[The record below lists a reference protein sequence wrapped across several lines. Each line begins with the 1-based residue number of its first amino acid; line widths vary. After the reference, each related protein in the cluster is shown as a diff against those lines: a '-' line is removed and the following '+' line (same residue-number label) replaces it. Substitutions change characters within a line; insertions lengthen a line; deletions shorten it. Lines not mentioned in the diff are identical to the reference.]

1 MHSCELTQNPDYL
14 IEIKIINN
22 LKKMSRNKFGTFFM
36 LRALCY
42 HRINN
47 FNYLRF
53 LFLEVCKLHFKKMYR
68 MKIKQH
74 YIIPLFLLLIL
85 LTACTTKS
93 NNTKNSKN
101 QLTIGVMSS
110 MDYLP
115 LAVAQENGF
124 FKKEGVNITIHKF
137 YSANER
143 DAAFQSENLDG
154 TILDYTGAAIQLAG
168 GVKLKITSQCDGTFV
183 LIAGKDSGVKSVND
197 LEGKH
202 LAVSRNTVIDF
213 CTDLVLQKAGIGLD
227 DIEKVEINKIP
238 LRLEMLRNGKI
249 DATMLPDPFATL
261 ALQDGNRSIIDIRE
275 LDLHV
280 TGIAF
285 HEKVIE
291 QNPKTINSFY
301 RAYNQAVVLLNS
313 EPANSFH
320 SILISDIGIPAELV
334 SQIKLPNYS
343 MAQLPKERDL
353 EKVEH
358 WLKTKN
364 LVSSDFDISTLI
376 SSDLIP

>member
-1 MHSCELTQNPDYL
+1 
-14 IEIKIINN
+14 
-22 LKKMSRNKFGTFFM
+22 
-36 LRALCY
+36 
-42 HRINN
+42 
-47 FNYLRF
+47 
-53 LFLEVCKLHFKKMYR
+53 
-68 MKIKQH
+68 
-74 YIIPLFLLLIL
+74 
-85 LTACTTKS
+85 
-93 NNTKNSKN
+93 
-101 QLTIGVMSS
+101 MSS

-115 LAVAQENGF
+115 LAVAQENGL

-143 DAAFQSENLDG
+143 DAAFQSGNLDG

-183 LIAGKDSGVKSVND
+183 LIAGKDSEVKSVND
-197 LEGKH
+197 LEGKR

-213 CTDLVLQKAGIGLD
+213 CTDLVLQKAGIELD
-227 DIEKVEINKIP
+227 NVEKVEINKIP

-249 DATMLPDPFATL
+249 DATMLPDPFAKL
-261 ALQDGNRSIIDIRE
+261 ALQDGNRNIIDIRE

-291 QNPKTINSFY
+291 QKSKTIKSFY

-313 EPANSFH
+313 QPANSFH
-320 SILISDIGIPAELV
+320 SILISDIGVPAELV
-334 SQIKLPNYS
+334 SQIKLPDYS

-364 LVSSDFDISTLI
+364 LVSLDFDISTLI